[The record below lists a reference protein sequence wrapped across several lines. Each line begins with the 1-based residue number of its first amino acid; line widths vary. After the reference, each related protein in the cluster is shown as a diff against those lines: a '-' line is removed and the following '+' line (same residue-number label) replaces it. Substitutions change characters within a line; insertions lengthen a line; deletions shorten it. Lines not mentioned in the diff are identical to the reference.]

1 MEGLNPIVTSPVGV
15 AWTWLDG
22 AVLIGLLA
30 SVALGAWR
38 GLITEILA
46 LLGWVVAWLAA
57 RYLGADM
64 ARHVPLGQP
73 GDQLNLVSG
82 MVVAFVV
89 GWLAWA
95 LLSWGVSKL
104 IQASGLAG
112 SDRLL
117 GAVFGLI
124 RGLVAALAVF
134 VLLSMTPVSQAEV
147 WRNSRG
153 IAWLDTVL
161 QGLRPI
167 LPPEV
172 VQFLPTPSKP

>member
-1 MEGLNPIVTSPVGV
+1 MEGLNPMVAQPFGE
-15 AWTWLDG
+15 AWTWLDL
-22 AVLIGLLA
+22 ALMIGLLA
-30 SVALGAWR
+30 SVVLGAWR

-46 LLGWVVAWLAA
+46 LMGWVVAWLAA
-57 RYLGADM
+57 RFLGTDA
-64 ARHVPLGQP
+64 AAHVPLGQP

-82 MVVAFVV
+82 MVVAFVLA
-89 GWLAWA
+89 WLAWA
-95 LLSWGVSKL
+95 LISWGVSKL

-124 RGLVAALAVF
+124 RGLVAALAMF

-147 WRNSRG
+147 WRTSRG
-153 IAWLDTVL
+153 LAWLDTVL